1 MANQDNAANFT
12 SAECVIGNVHDDHH
26 RGRCSLVTERVSEEA
41 DLERRG
47 TVCNKN
53 LE

>member
-1 MANQDNAANFT
+1 MAYQDNAANFT
-12 SAECVIGNVHDDHH
+12 SAECVIGNV
-26 RGRCSLVTERVSEEA
+26 RRCSLVTERVSEEA

>member
-1 MANQDNAANFT
+1 MAYQDNAANFT
-12 SAECVIGNVHDDHH
+12 SAECVIGNV
-26 RGRCSLVTERVSEEA
+26 LVTERVSEEA